1 MNQLLLLLSSI
12 IINYYQKHKSF
23 SFNETIHVCETV
35 AQRTASYIMFAFTLC
50 TEWLKIFTVVQTV
63 FSTSL

>member
-1 MNQLLLLLSSI
+1 MNQLLYCI
-12 IINYYQKHKSF
+12 HKLF

-35 AQRTASYIMFAFTLC
+35 AQRTANYIMFAFTLC
-50 TEWLKIFTVVQTV
+50 AEWLKIFTVAQTV